1 MTVDG
6 RPSITAMLVQPFAIL
21 AILSGTALPLCLLGV
36 HAYRESQIP
45 HCHGTLPSSVTIC
58 TDAITGLKYEALFH
72 RLPSQ
77 ADASA
82 RPHSV

>member
-1 MTVDG
+1 
-6 RPSITAMLVQPFAIL
+6 MLIQPFAIL

-45 HCHGTLPSSVTIC
+45 HCHVDLFKSVTVC
-58 TDAITGLKYEALFH
+58 SDAITGLKDEARLH
-72 RLPSQ
+72 HLPSQ

>member
-6 RPSITAMLVQPFAIL
+6 RPSITAMLVQPFGIFAN
-21 AILSGTALPLCLLGV
+21 LSETTLPLCLLGV

-45 HCHGTLPSSVTIC
+45 HCHGPLPSSVTIC
-58 TDAITGLKYEALFH
+58 SDAITGLKYEARFH
-72 RLPSQ
+72 RLPFQ

>member
-1 MTVDG
+1 
-6 RPSITAMLVQPFAIL
+6 MLIQPFAIL

-45 HCHGTLPSSVTIC
+45 HCHVDLFKSVTVC
-58 TDAITGLKYEALFH
+58 SDAITGLKDEARFH
-72 RLPSQ
+72 HLPSL